1 MSIYA
6 CIPARGGSKRI
17 PHKNIKDFLGQPL
30 ISYPIK
36 AALDSGIFK
45 DVIVSTDDQ
54 EIADISVKYGAKV
67 PFLRDKSL
75 ADDFTGTFAVTKD
88 AYSKIKGF
96 DPQIDSICCIYATAP
111 LLKAQ
116 NLIEAYKDFKET
128 ECDCVMSVCE
138 FSFPI
143 QRAQIIG
150 NDGYLKYREP
160 EFAPCRSQDLEKC
173 YQDCG
178 LFYFFSKD
186 AMEQNKTA
194 KTKPYIMPRYRV
206 IDIDTAEDWKM
217 ACALAKAVT
226 DLNYE

>member
-54 EIADISVKYGAKV
+54 EIADISVNCGARV
-67 PFLRDKSL
+67 PFLREKSL

-88 AYSKIKGF
+88 AYSKIKEF
-96 DPQIDSICCIYATAP
+96 DPEIDSICCIYATAP
-111 LLKAQ
+111 LLKSQ
-116 NLIEAYKDFKET
+116 HLIEAYKDFNET
-128 ECDCVMSVCE
+128 KCDCVMSVCE

-143 QRAQIIG
+143 QRAQII
-150 NDGYLKYREP
+150 DSEGYLKYREP
-160 EFAPCRSQDLEKC
+160 KFAPCRSQDLEKC
-173 YQDCG
+173 FQDCG
-178 LFYFFSKD
+178 LFYFYSKD
-186 AMEQNKTA
+186 AMELNKTS
-194 KTKPYIMPRYRV
+194 KTIPYIMPKYRV
-206 IDIDTAEDWKM
+206 IDIDTPEDWKM

>member
-36 AALDSGIFK
+36 AALDSGFFK

-54 EIADISVKYGAKV
+54 EIADISVKCGAKV

-96 DPQIDSICCIYATAP
+96 DPEIDSICCIYATAP

-116 NLIEAYKDFKET
+116 HLIDAYKDFNENR
-128 ECDCVMSVCE
+128 CDCVMSVCE

-143 QRAQIIG
+143 QRAHIIDS
-150 NDGYLKYREP
+150 DGYLKYREP
-160 EFAPCRSQDLEKC
+160 EYAPCRSQDLEKC

-178 LFYFFSKD
+178 LFYFYSND
-186 AMEQNKTA
+186 AIEQNKTA

-206 IDIDTAEDWKM
+206 IDIDTPEDWKM
-217 ACALAKAVT
+217 ACAMAKAVT

>member
-54 EIADISVKYGAKV
+54 EIADISVNCGARV

-88 AYSKIKGF
+88 AYSKIKEF
-96 DPQIDSICCIYATAP
+96 DPEIDSICCIYATAP
-111 LLKAQ
+111 LLKSQ
-116 NLIEAYKDFKET
+116 HLIEAYKDFIERK
-128 ECDCVMSVCE
+128 CDCVMSVCE

-143 QRAQIIG
+143 QRAQIIDS
-150 NDGYLKYREP
+150 DGYLKYREP
-160 EFAPCRSQDLEKC
+160 KFAPCRSQDLEKC
-173 YQDCG
+173 FQDCG
-178 LFYFFSKD
+178 LFYFYSKD
-186 AMEQNKTA
+186 AMELNKTS
-194 KTKPYIMPRYRV
+194 KTIPYIMPKYRV
-206 IDIDTAEDWKM
+206 IDIDTPEDWKM

-226 DLNYE
+226 DLNYV